1 MRDTEAFPV
10 PRAELRF
17 SRTQR
22 PQPRGPT
29 CHRTPLFRF
38 KNSPATIQSFYTF
51 CTGGNRSGESGE
63 GARECDFAWILFSME
78 QCVRQGV
85 RFHFKQTGANFRKG
99 DRVYHIDRKDQMIQA
114 AKAGVDYLPY

>member
-1 MRDTEAFPV
+1 RSIIHEPMLGRIDVETALASGKIESV
-10 PRAELRF
+10 
-17 SRTQR
+17 
-22 PQPRGPT
+22 T
-29 CHRTPLFRF
+29 C
-38 KNSPATIQSFYTF
+38 
-51 CTGGNRSGESGE
+51 GGESGE